1 MKYEILISKYEFA
14 YWILKIGFKIGISKS
29 EFGHIDDAILF
40 DQIFAT
46 VQFVLVLII
55 LWSASRRLK

>member
-1 MKYEILISKYEFA
+1 MRYKFRNTNFNTEF
-14 YWILKIGFKIGISKS
+14 WKIGFKIRISKY